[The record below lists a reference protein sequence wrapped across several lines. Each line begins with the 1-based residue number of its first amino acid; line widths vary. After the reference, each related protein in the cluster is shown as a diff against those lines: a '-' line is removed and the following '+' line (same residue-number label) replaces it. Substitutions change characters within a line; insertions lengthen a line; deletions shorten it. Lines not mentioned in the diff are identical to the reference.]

1 MPYLA
6 QFWRFSFFFD
16 LFGSSQS
23 DLVQSKEVDDIIIG
37 AGCAHSFCASQNTVP
52 SKVYHKLWFEMK
64 STTQWVGY
72 FETISGHFFG
82 NYINISHKTEVL
94 IVVLMC
100 LTYLNPYLIKNYDI
114 KHNFCHFCFF
124 QFCKK
129 KNWKIT
135 THKWPFY
142 DHFWPFF
149 CQFFTKLR
157 FWWSF

>member
-1 MPYLA
+1 
-6 QFWRFSFFFD
+6 
-16 LFGSSQS
+16 
-23 DLVQSKEVDDIIIG
+23 
-37 AGCAHSFCASQNTVP
+37 
-52 SKVYHKLWFEMK
+52 MK

-100 LTYLNPYLIKNYDI
+100 LTYWNPYLIKNYNI

-135 THKWPFY
+135 THKWPFF

-149 CQFFTKLR
+149 GQLLYTEVQTVILRCLVYLYLDWIKSYDIILVKHIFFSCLKMHYNRAVLPK
-157 FWWSF
+157 WVLPP

>member
-1 MPYLA
+1 M
-6 QFWRFSFFFD
+6 RFSFETKALEIKSHDIWRKREGNKKEIFIFWGGLVWSSWFF
-16 LFGSSQS
+16 LSIFFN
-23 DLVQSKEVDDIIIG
+23 VI
-37 AGCAHSFCASQNTVP
+37 
-52 SKVYHKLWFEMK
+52 KVRFEMK

-100 LTYLNPYLIKNYDI
+100 LTYWNPYLIKNYNI

-129 KNWKIT
+129 KSQLTNGYFMTISGHFLPT
-135 THKWPFY
+135 T
-142 DHFWPFF
+142 
-149 CQFFTKLR
+149 
-157 FWWSF
+157 

>member
-1 MPYLA
+1 MSWL
-6 QFWRFSFFFD
+6 FWDHFWP
-16 LFGSSQS
+16 
-23 DLVQSKEVDDIIIG
+23 I
-37 AGCAHSFCASQNTVP
+37 
-52 SKVYHKLWFEMK
+52 
-64 STTQWVGY
+64 
-72 FETISGHFFG
+72 FFG

-94 IVVLMC
+94 IVLLMC

-135 THKWPFY
+135 THKWLFY

-149 CQFFTKLR
+149 ANFITNFHKFEVPIVILRCIVCLNLNWIKSNNTISVEIYFFQAGKCIISGLVYQSE
-157 FWWSF
+157 FWDPKGIQL

>member
-1 MPYLA
+1 MLGISIHYIYV
-6 QFWRFSFFFD
+6 FFD
-16 LFGSSQS
+16 W
-23 DLVQSKEVDDIIIG
+23 SKKHKS
-37 AGCAHSFCASQNTVP
+37 CQH
-52 SKVYHKLWFEMK
+52 KVRFETK

-100 LTYLNPYLIKNYDI
+100 LTYLNPNLIKNYDI

-142 DHFWPFF
+142 DYFWPFF
-149 CQFFTKLR
+149 CQFSQNWGSEGHFKVH
-157 FWWSF
+157 SGSKS